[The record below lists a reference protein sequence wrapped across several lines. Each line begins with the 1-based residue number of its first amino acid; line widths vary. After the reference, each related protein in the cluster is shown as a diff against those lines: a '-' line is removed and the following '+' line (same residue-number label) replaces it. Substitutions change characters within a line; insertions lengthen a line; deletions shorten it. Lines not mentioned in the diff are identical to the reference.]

1 MTAWPKARAR
11 VRRGCTLLGLV
22 TALTCAALVSFG
34 HLPAVDAFGATWAAF
49 LALLL
54 VALAY
59 AAAGDLVRK
68 LFVILET
75 EEERM
80 EFFLQVCCQLKTHKR
95 TYIRPTDNSSHPH
108 IDRY

>member
-34 HLPAVDAFGATWAAF
+34 HLPAVDAFGATWVAF
-49 LALLL
+49 LGLLL

-59 AAAGDLVRK
+59 AAVGDLVRK

-80 EFFLQVCCQLKTHKR
+80 EFFLQVRFKIKTQENLHS
-95 TYIRPTDNSSHPH
+95 TN
-108 IDRY
+108 